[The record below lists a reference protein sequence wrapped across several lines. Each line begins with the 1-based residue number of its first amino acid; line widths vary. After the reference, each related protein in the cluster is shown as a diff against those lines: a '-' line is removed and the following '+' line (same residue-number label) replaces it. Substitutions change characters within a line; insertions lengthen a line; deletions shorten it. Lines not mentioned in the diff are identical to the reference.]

1 METSEYLTSN
11 VEISARSRNENS
23 YKGMAM
29 DLNKIGY
36 DVTISL
42 ESVGDESNFEL
53 IIRKQLTT
61 SEL

>member
-1 METSEYLTSN
+1 
-11 VEISARSRNENS
+11 
-23 YKGMAM
+23 M

-53 IIRKQLTT
+53 IIRKRLTA
-61 SEL
+61 S